1 MATMAAVAPV
11 LSFIPTADLMP
22 EPGAPA
28 EGEVFAIAP
37 HGVRLNVADTPPAR
51 AAAGEFTSGFEEG
64 TLQFFDAVLPE
75 CRRMVDFGG
84 FIGFTA
90 MYAAAQGVAVEVFE
104 PSPTNAG
111 MLAANLAANPRLAGR
126 VRLHRHAVGAR
137 DARLP
142 LYAKAH
148 ADSGSSLFE
157 LVQRG
162 AVLRRREEAVAAVRA
177 AAAVLDEVGV
187 CPQTLL
193 KIDIE
198 GAEYE
203 VVPAIAG
210 QLARHRPFVH
220 LSFHLFN
227 IVRGADEYLNQVA
240 RLRGALAI
248 AEAVA
253 PYRHMYFHTEQGWT
267 RIDRGDR
274 LSLLAQYLLKPKPVP
289 RIATAQ
295 YGFTDALALSE
306 VALPLG

>member
-1 MATMAAVAPV
+1 MSASAAFADPVMLAPPPVVAAF
-11 LSFIPTADLMP
+11 S
-22 EPGAPA
+22 
-28 EGEVFAIAP
+28 IAP
-37 HGVRLNVADTPPAR
+37 RGVRFNVADTPAGR
-51 AAAGEFTSGFEEG
+51 ASAGEFTGGFEEG

-75 CRRMVDFGG
+75 CGRMVDFGG
-84 FIGFTA
+84 FMGFTA
-90 MYAAAQGVAVEVFE
+90 LYAAAQGARVEVFE
-104 PSPTNAG
+104 PSPGNGA
-111 MLAANLAANPRLAGR
+111 LLEANLAVNPRLAER

-142 LYAKAH
+142 LYGKAR
-148 ADSGSSLFE
+148 ADSGSSLFQV
-157 LVQRG
+157 VQRG
-162 AVLRRREEAVAAVRA
+162 AVLRGREEAVVAVRA
-177 AAAVLDEVGV
+177 AADVLDEVGV
-187 CPQTLL
+187 CPETLL

-203 VVPAIAG
+203 VVPAIAAL
-210 QLARHRPFVH
+210 LARHRPFVH
-220 LSFHLFN
+220 LSFHPFN

-267 RIDRGDR
+267 RIDKGDR
-274 LSLLAQYLLKPKPVP
+274 MSLLTQYLLKPKTIP